1 MLKWFAISFSSGPL
15 FDQTLYHEQSI
26 LVTLHSM
33 VHSFIELDKAVILVI
48 TLVSYSVCFLMDKK
62 EAYRSFLMRE
72 IGCGR
77 I

>member
-26 LVTLHSM
+26 LVTLHGM
-33 VHSFIELDKAVILVI
+33 VRSFIELDKAVILVI

-62 EAYRSFLMRE
+62 RLIEAS
-72 IGCGR
+72 
-77 I
+77 